1 MTFFSVI
8 IPTYNRVHFITEAV
22 DSVLA
27 QNYSSF
33 EVIIVDDGST
43 DNTAQVIESKYSPDP
58 RVRYFK
64 KKNEERGAARNFGL
78 KKAKGNYAVFF
89 DSDDW
94 MQPHYLGTLKNVI
107 EQHPGVFLL
116 AAKYN
121 YSSDGKIDEHYAMQ
135 SLAKGWYERNFL
147 LKGNILACNYCVR
160 IADLNYKFFPEE
172 RELASM
178 EDWLFLLLNMENER
192 IYLEDKI
199 CVTMRQHTE
208 RSMQDNQK
216 VIAARQKAT
225 DWLIRH
231 ISLNR
236 NEQNVL
242 KGWSHYFCGIHQYL
256 DHKRKEAISEI
267 LAATKLIGM
276 NKKLFL
282 LLLKSM
288 VGRKTIM
295 RLK

>member
-1 MTFFSVI
+1 MIFFSVI
-8 IPTYNRVHFITEAV
+8 IPTYNRAHFILEAV
-22 DSVLA
+22 DSILA

-33 EVIIVDDGST
+33 EAIIVDDGST
-43 DNTAQVIESKYSPDP
+43 DNTRSVIENKYARDT
-58 RVRYFK
+58 RVRYFQ

-78 KKAKGNYAVFF
+78 KEAKGNYAVFF

-94 MQPHYLGTLKNVI
+94 MQPHYLDTLKNVI
-107 EQHPGVFLL
+107 DQQPGIFLV

-121 YSSDGKIDEHYAMQ
+121 YSNEGKIEEHDAMQ
-135 SLAKGWYERNFL
+135 PLTKGWYDRNFF

-160 IADLNYKFFPEE
+160 IGDFRYKFFPEE

-178 EDWLFLLLNMENER
+178 EDWLFLLLNMENEK

-199 CVTMRQHTE
+199 CVTMRQHDE
-208 RSMQDNQK
+208 RSMQNNQK

-225 DWLIRH
+225 DWLIQH
-231 ISLNR
+231 ISLNK
-236 NEQNVL
+236 NEQKDL
-242 KGWSHYFCGIHQYL
+242 LAWSHYFCGIHQYL
-256 DHKRKEAISEI
+256 DHKRKEAINET
-267 LAATKLIGM
+267 LAAIKLIGI
-276 NKKLFL
+276 NKEFFL

-288 VGRKTIM
+288 IGRKNII